1 MNRRTFLAAA
11 SAATL
16 LSHAA
21 RAADPR
27 VLRFVPD
34 SNLASIDPVLNIIPV
49 TRNHGLMVW
58 DMLYG
63 RDANFAPQ
71 PQMVVGHEVED
82 NGLRWRFTLR
92 DGLVFHDG
100 TPVRGADCIASIQR
114 WAPRRPLGQRLLQRA
129 AEMNALD
136 DKRFEIRLTK
146 PFPNMTTALS
156 EFCFIMPERIAK
168 VGGNTR
174 IPEAIGSGPFRFKAD
189 EWVSGDR
196 VVYTKFAEYQPRP
209 EAPSLLAGGKRVNF
223 ERVEWRII
231 PDPST
236 AAAALQ
242 AGEVDWVQQ
251 PQQDLLK
258 TLRRDGHIQVLSND
272 RVGVMGMLALNQLH
286 PPFNNQKLR
295 QAVLSVI
302 AQPDFVQ
309 AAIGDDPQASLTPIG
324 VFTPGMAM
332 ANDAGLSALTGK
344 RDIEHAKAMLRESG
358 YSGEK
363 VLVMAA
369 ADSPVTF
376 AMAQVA
382 ADLFR
387 QLGLNVDFVSM
398 DLGTLV
404 QRRANKWPREAGGWD
419 AFVTTYE
426 GLTMADPATNVA
438 LRGNG
443 GDAWFGWPTSPRLE
457 DLREQWLEAPDL
469 ATQKAIVRQ
478 IQTAAFEEVPFI
490 PLGQI
495 FYATAARTDLSG
507 ILPAPFPLF
516 WNIRRG

>member
-1 MNRRTFLAAA
+1 M
-11 SAATL
+11 
-16 LSHAA
+16 
-21 RAADPR
+21 
-27 VLRFVPD
+27 
-34 SNLASIDPVLNIIPV
+34 
-49 TRNHGLMVW
+49 
-58 DMLYG
+58 
-63 RDANFAPQ
+63 
-71 PQMVVGHEVED
+71 
-82 NGLRWRFTLR
+82 
-92 DGLVFHDG
+92 
-100 TPVRGADCIASIQR
+100 
-114 WAPRRPLGQRLLQRA
+114 
-129 AEMNALD
+129 
-136 DKRFEIRLTK
+136 
-146 PFPNMTTALS
+146 
-156 EFCFIMPERIAK
+156 AK
-168 VGGNTR
+168 
-174 IPEAIGSGPFRFKAD
+174 
-189 EWVSGDR
+189 
-196 VVYTKFAEYQPRP
+196 KFAEYQPRP

-223 ERVEWRII
+223 ERVEWHIV

-258 TLRRDGHIQVLSND
+258 PLRRDRSIQVLSND

-286 PPFNNQKLR
+286 PPFNNPDLR
-295 QAVLSVI
+295 RAVLSVI

-309 AAIGDDPQASLTPIG
+309 AAMGDDPHASLTPIG
-324 VFTPGMAM
+324 VFTPGLAM
-332 ANDAGLSALTGK
+332 ANDAGLEAITGR
-344 RDIEHAKAMLRESG
+344 RDIEHARAMVRDSG

-387 QLGLNVDFVSM
+387 QIGLNVDFVSM

-404 QRRANKWPREAGGWD
+404 QRRANKGPREAGGWD

-457 DLREQWLEAPDL
+457 GLREQWLEAAGL
-469 ATQKAIVRQ
+469 EAQKEIARQ
-478 IQTAAFEEVPFI
+478 IQQVAMAEVPFI

-495 FYATAARTDLSG
+495 FYATAARADITG
-507 ILPAPFPLF
+507 IVPAPFPIF
-516 WNIRRG
+516 WNVRRG